1 MAIHMNQ
8 LDNQYPQGIQR
19 CANNEDGDCYPA
31 DKVCDGESCSATTT
45 TQVTM
50 TTEFPKLSYPG
61 IVKRKL
67 GSNHWDKIH
76 EAIQG
81 RKRDASEC
89 PSDYQLCPK
98 SMNGGCCPNNRSCG
112 TSSCYL
118 TSAAPASACG
128 VSGYTACGIDAGG
141 KFLSHAK
148 LYCDLSDRETGG
160 CCPTGYSCEIDGCS
174 ASPGVSYSETC
185 GVNSYLC
192 PASLNYG
199 CCKNGMGCGLNNCYS
214 TAVTTFTLTETL
226 TTTDSDS
233 RTQTLTST
241 LVTAST
247 PASPSV
253 AANTSKASAVPKLT
267 PTATAIAKVEA
278 TSGSATSGGATTS
291 SGLTKPEIG
300 GIIGGAAFILL
311 VILIAAFCIL
321 RRLKKATKAFK
332 EAKTRS
338 GSNAPR
344 SHRYRPSYPSPSDM
358 SSISTDPLQMTSSEA
373 SRSVR
378 NYSHPAT
385 ERFSSDRHDGP
396 EVVTPPSFNP
406 YSPFSP
412 HAYPSNRAQTQGRG
426 YYPVATSD
434 SAYSQTSSGR
444 RNPSVESTPPLQQP
458 QSYFDIPPHQQSELP
473 DFRNQNLRHGH
484 DVSPIRRPS
493 QHGRNWSNA
502 SDVSASSSSPLVE
515 LDAGDDGELKFS
527 LGKAWKVLGL
537 GSWKGKVSTKRKP
550 ENLSLGGSPTT
561 TLDRDLKTVLSNV
574 PEEAGS
580 FMNATE
586 AEQEVDDDEI
596 RVQRPRSSDT
606 GRESRASRPRSGLS
620 NAELREASIR
630 NVVRAKPS
638 KPKEIMIRNSGGAE
652 ASGSRNANGKA
663 DEAGF

>member
-1 MAIHMNQ
+1 MANQMNKV
-8 LDNQYPQGIQR
+8 DIQYPEGIQR
-19 CANNEDGDCYPA
+19 CANNKDGHCYPA
-31 DKVCDGESCSATTT
+31 DNACDRESCSATTT

-50 TTEFPKLSYPG
+50 TTTFPKLSYPG

-118 TSAAPASACG
+118 TSAASASACG

-141 KFLSHAK
+141 
-148 LYCDLSDRETGG
+148 G
-160 CCPTGYSCEIDGCS
+160 CCPTGYSCAIDGCS
-174 ASPGVSYSETC
+174 ASPGVSYSQTC

-199 CCKNGMGCGLNNCYS
+199 CCKNGMGCGLSNCYS

-226 TTTDSDS
+226 TTTDSNS
-233 RTQTLTST
+233 HTQTFTST

-253 AANTSKASAVPKLT
+253 PANTSKASAVPKLT
-267 PTATAIAKVEA
+267 PTATAIPKVEA
-278 TSGSATSGGATTS
+278 TNGSTPTS

-338 GSNAPR
+338 GSNVSR
-344 SHRYRPSYPSPSDM
+344 SHRHRPSYPSPSDM

-378 NYSHPAT
+378 NYSHPTT

-412 HAYPSNRAQTQGRG
+412 HAYPGNRAQTQGRG

-537 GSWKGKVSTKRKP
+537 GSWKGKVSANRKP
-550 ENLSLGGSPTT
+550 ENLSLKDSPTT

-596 RVQRPRSSDT
+596 RAQRPRSSDT

-652 ASGSRNANGKA
+652 ASGSKNANGKA

>member
-1 MAIHMNQ
+1 MANQ
-8 LDNQYPQGIQR
+8 MDNKFDNQYPEGIQQ
-19 CANNEDGDCYPA
+19 CANNKYGHCYPA
-31 DKVCDGESCSATTT
+31 NKVCDGESCSATTT

-50 TTEFPKLSYPG
+50 TTKFPKLSHPG
-61 IVKRKL
+61 MVKRKL

-141 KFLSHAK
+141 
-148 LYCDLSDRETGG
+148 G
-160 CCPTGYSCEIDGCS
+160 CCPTGYSCAIDGCS
-174 ASPGVSYSETC
+174 ASPGVSYSQTC

-199 CCKNGMGCGLNNCYS
+199 CCKNGMGCGLSDCYS

-226 TTTDSDS
+226 TTTDSNS
-233 RTQTLTST
+233 HTQTITST
-241 LVTAST
+241 LVAAST

-253 AANTSKASAVPKLT
+253 PANTSKASAVPKLT
-267 PTATAIAKVEA
+267 PTATAIPKVEA
-278 TSGSATSGGATTS
+278 TNGSTPTS

-338 GSNAPR
+338 GSNVPR
-344 SHRYRPSYPSPSDM
+344 SHRHRPSYPSPSDM

-378 NYSHPAT
+378 NYSHPTT

-412 HAYPSNRAQTQGRG
+412 HAYPGNRAQTQGRG

-444 RNPSVESTPPLQQP
+444 RNHSVESTPPLQQP

-537 GSWKGKVSTKRKP
+537 GSWKGKVSANRKP
-550 ENLSLGGSPTT
+550 ENLSLKDSPTT

-596 RVQRPRSSDT
+596 RAQRPRSSDT

-652 ASGSRNANGKA
+652 ASGSRNTNGKA

>member
-1 MAIHMNQ
+1 MANQ
-8 LDNQYPQGIQR
+8 MDNKFDNQYPEGIQQ
-19 CANNEDGDCYPA
+19 CANNKDGHCYPA
-31 DKVCDGESCSATTT
+31 NKVCDGESCSATTT

-50 TTEFPKLSYPG
+50 TTKFPKLSHPG

-89 PSDYQLCPK
+89 PSYYQLCPK

-141 KFLSHAK
+141 
-148 LYCDLSDRETGG
+148 G
-160 CCPTGYSCEIDGCS
+160 CCPTGYSCAIDGCS
-174 ASPGVSYSETC
+174 ASPGVSYSQTC

-199 CCKNGMGCGLNNCYS
+199 CCKNGMGCGLSDCYS

-226 TTTDSDS
+226 TTTDSNS
-233 RTQTLTST
+233 HTQTITST

-253 AANTSKASAVPKLT
+253 PANTSKASAVPKLT
-267 PTATAIAKVEA
+267 PTATAIPKAEA
-278 TSGSATSGGATTS
+278 TNGSTPTS

-338 GSNAPR
+338 ESNVPR
-344 SHRYRPSYPSPSDM
+344 SHRHRPSYPSPSDM

-378 NYSHPAT
+378 NYSHPTT

-412 HAYPSNRAQTQGRG
+412 HAYPGNRAQTQGRG

-537 GSWKGKVSTKRKP
+537 GSWKGKVSANRKP
-550 ENLSLGGSPTT
+550 ENLSLKDSPTT

-596 RVQRPRSSDT
+596 RAQRPRSSDT
-606 GRESRASRPRSGLS
+606 GRESRTSRPRSGLS

>member
-1 MAIHMNQ
+1 
-8 LDNQYPQGIQR
+8 
-19 CANNEDGDCYPA
+19 
-31 DKVCDGESCSATTT
+31 
-45 TQVTM
+45 M

-128 VSGYTACGIDAGG
+128 VSGYTACGIDAG
-141 KFLSHAK
+141 
-148 LYCDLSDRETGG
+148 GG

-458 QSYFDIPPHQQSELP
+458 QSYFDIPHTSNLNFPISET
-473 DFRNQNLRHGH
+473 RICAM
-484 DVSPIRRPS
+484 VTI
-493 QHGRNWSNA
+493 
-502 SDVSASSSSPLVE
+502 DVSASSSSPLVE

-580 FMNATE
+580 FMNTTE
-586 AEQEVDDDEI
+586 AEQEVNDDEI

-630 NVVRAKPS
+630 NV
-638 KPKEIMIRNSGGAE
+638 
-652 ASGSRNANGKA
+652 
-663 DEAGF
+663 